1 MKKVVSLMIPLFA
14 AVVGITACGSGS
26 KSSMVAEAT
35 AAYTEAAAETVSN
48 TSMTYDSASQKSE
61 SGSGGELEMDA
72 SGTPLLP
79 EGRKLI
85 RNITM
90 QVETEEFDKM
100 ISGINAKL
108 SEAGGYIEQ
117 SDISGTS
124 LNYRGEP
131 VPRYGNITARIPNDK
146 LERFVG
152 AVSDSGN
159 VTNKSE
165 STQDVTLQYSDV
177 ESRKKSLEI
186 EQERIWQFLEKAE
199 SIDTVITLEQR
210 LSDIRYQLESM
221 ESQLRLYDNQV
232 DYSTVYL
239 SISEVTAYTP
249 VTPETAGARIK
260 NGLAKN
266 FESIVTALTNLL
278 ILFITTCPFWIPLA
292 LLAAIVIS
300 IVRRHNRKIDRIY
313 AEEKAKRTAAQKT
326 GELPDQGSDKEDR
339 KSGKGSDEDMDS

>member
-26 KSSMVAEAT
+26 KSSMVAETT

-146 LERFVG
+146 LDRFVG

-313 AEEKAKRTAAQKT
+313 AEEKAKRAAAQKT

-339 KSGKGSDEDMDS
+339 KSGKGSDEDMNS

>member
-26 KSSMVAEAT
+26 KSSMVAETT

-146 LERFVG
+146 LDRFVG

-313 AEEKAKRTAAQKT
+313 AEEKAKRAAAQKT

>member
-26 KSSMVAEAT
+26 KSSMVAETT

-61 SGSGGELEMDA
+61 SGSGGELEMDT

-146 LERFVG
+146 LDRFVG

-177 ESRKKSLEI
+177 ESR
-186 EQERIWQFLEKAE
+186 
-199 SIDTVITLEQR
+199 
-210 LSDIRYQLESM
+210 
-221 ESQLRLYDNQV
+221 
-232 DYSTVYL
+232 
-239 SISEVTAYTP
+239 
-249 VTPETAGARIK
+249 
-260 NGLAKN
+260 
-266 FESIVTALTNLL
+266 
-278 ILFITTCPFWIPLA
+278 
-292 LLAAIVIS
+292 
-300 IVRRHNRKIDRIY
+300 
-313 AEEKAKRTAAQKT
+313 
-326 GELPDQGSDKEDR
+326 
-339 KSGKGSDEDMDS
+339 

>member
-26 KSSMVAEAT
+26 KSSMVAETT

-146 LERFVG
+146 LDRFVG

-313 AEEKAKRTAAQKT
+313 AEEKAKRAAAQKT

-339 KSGKGSDEDMDS
+339 KSGKGSDEDMGS

>member
-1 MKKVVSLMIPLFA
+1 MVSLMIPLFA
-14 AVVGITACGSGS
+14 VVVGITACGSGS
-26 KSSMVAEAT
+26 KSSMVAETT

-61 SGSGGELEMDA
+61 SGSGGELEMDT

-146 LERFVG
+146 LDRFVG

-249 VTPETAGARIK
+249 VTPETTGARIK
-260 NGLAKN
+260 TG
-266 FESIVTALTNLL
+266 SQR
-278 ILFITTCPFWIPLA
+278 
-292 LLAAIVIS
+292 IS
-300 IVRRHNRKIDRIY
+300 SPSS
-313 AEEKAKRTAAQKT
+313 Q
-326 GELPDQGSDKEDR
+326 P
-339 KSGKGSDEDMDS
+339 

>member
-61 SGSGGELEMDA
+61 SGSGGELEMDT

-146 LERFVG
+146 LDRFVG

-249 VTPETAGARIK
+249 VTPETTGARIK

>member
-1 MKKVVSLMIPLFA
+1 M
-14 AVVGITACGSGS
+14 
-26 KSSMVAEAT
+26 
-35 AAYTEAAAETVSN
+35 
-48 TSMTYDSASQKSE
+48 
-61 SGSGGELEMDA
+61 
-72 SGTPLLP
+72 
-79 EGRKLI
+79 I

-146 LERFVG
+146 LDRFVG

-313 AEEKAKRTAAQKT
+313 AEEKAKRAAAQKT

-339 KSGKGSDEDMDS
+339 KSGKGSDEDMNS

>member
-146 LERFVG
+146 LDRFVG

-313 AEEKAKRTAAQKT
+313 AEEKAKRAAAQKT

>member
-1 MKKVVSLMIPLFA
+1 MKKMVYFLIPFFA
-14 AVVGITACGSGS
+14 AAVGITACGAAS
-26 KSSMVAEAT
+26 KSVMVAET
-35 AAYTEAAAETVSN
+35 TGAYSETAAETVSN
-48 TSMTYDSASQKSE
+48 DSESYDYASQKAEGGTTLNTE
-61 SGSGGELEMDA
+61 SFS
-72 SGTPLLP
+72 TPKLP

-90 QVETEEFDKM
+90 QVETEEFDRM

-108 SEAGGYIEQ
+108 SELGGYTEQ

-124 LNYRGEP
+124 LNYRGQP
-131 VPRYGNITARIPNDK
+131 IPRYANITARIPDDK
-146 LERFVG
+146 LDRFVG

-165 STQDVTLQYSDV
+165 STQDVTLQYSDM

-239 SISEVTAYTP
+239 NIAEVTNYTP
-249 VTPETAGARIK
+249 AAPESAGTRMK

-266 FESIVTALTNLL
+266 FESLITALTNLL
-278 ILFITTCPFWIPLA
+278 IFIITTCPFWIPLA
-292 LLAAIVIS
+292 VIAAVILS
-300 IVRRHNRKIDRIY
+300 AVRRHNRKIYRISE
-313 AEEKAKRTAAQKT
+313 EEKFRSSAPRKSE
-326 GELPDQGSDKEDR
+326 ELPDAEQDDTSD
-339 KSGKGSDEDMDS
+339 DSRD

>member
-1 MKKVVSLMIPLFA
+1 MKKVVSLIIPLFA

-146 LERFVG
+146 LDRFVG

-313 AEEKAKRTAAQKT
+313 AEEKAKRAAAQKT

>member
-1 MKKVVSLMIPLFA
+1 
-14 AVVGITACGSGS
+14 
-26 KSSMVAEAT
+26 
-35 AAYTEAAAETVSN
+35 
-48 TSMTYDSASQKSE
+48 
-61 SGSGGELEMDA
+61 
-72 SGTPLLP
+72 
-79 EGRKLI
+79 
-85 RNITM
+85 M
-90 QVETEEFDKM
+90 QVETEEFDRM

-108 SEAGGYIEQ
+108 SELGGYTEQ

-124 LNYRGEP
+124 LSYRGQP
-131 VPRYGNITARIPNDK
+131 IPRYANITARIPDDK
-146 LERFVG
+146 LDRFVG

-165 STQDVTLQYSDV
+165 STQDVTLQYSDM

-239 SISEVTAYTP
+239 NIAEVTNYTP
-249 VTPETAGARIK
+249 AAPESAGTRMK

-266 FESIVTALTNLL
+266 FESLITALTNLL
-278 ILFITTCPFWIPLA
+278 IFIITTCPFWIPLA
-292 LLAAIVIS
+292 VIAAVILS
-300 IVRRHNRKIDRIY
+300 AVRRHNRKIYRISE
-313 AEEKAKRTAAQKT
+313 EEKVRSSAPRKSE
-326 GELPDQGSDKEDR
+326 ELPDAEQDDTSD
-339 KSGKGSDEDMDS
+339 DSRD

>member
-1 MKKVVSLMIPLFA
+1 MKKVVSFMIPLFA

-35 AAYTEAAAETVSN
+35 VAYTEAAAETVSN
-48 TSMTYDSASQKSE
+48 TSTTYDSASQKSE
-61 SGSGGELEMDA
+61 SGSGGELEMDT

-146 LERFVG
+146 LDRFVG

-249 VTPETAGARIK
+249 VTPETTGVRIK

-313 AEEKAKRTAAQKT
+313 AEEKAKRTTAQKT
-326 GELPDQGSDKEDR
+326 RELPDQGSDEEDR
-339 KSGKGSDEDMDS
+339 KSGKGSGDDMDS

>member
-1 MKKVVSLMIPLFA
+1 MKKMVYLMIPIFA
-14 AVVGITACGSGS
+14 AAVGITACGSGS
-26 KSSMVAEAT
+26 KSAMIAET
-35 AAYTEAAAETVSN
+35 TMAYTETAAETGSN
-48 TSMTYDSASQKSE
+48 NSEVYDSAAQKAE
-61 SGSGGELEMDA
+61 SGSGAVHNTD
-72 SGTPLLP
+72 SSSTPILP
-79 EGRKLI
+79 AGRKLI

-90 QVETEEFDKM
+90 QVETEEFGKM
-100 ISGINAKL
+100 ISGINARL
-108 SEAGGYIEQ
+108 TELGGYIEQ

-131 VPRYGNITARIPNDK
+131 VPRYGSITARIPSDK
-146 LERFVG
+146 LDRFVG

-199 SIDTVITLEQR
+199 SIDTVIALEQR

-239 SISEVTAYTP
+239 NISEVTSYTP
-249 VTPETAGARIK
+249 VVPETTGTRIK

-266 FESIVTALTNLL
+266 FESLADALTNLL
-278 ILFITTCPFWIPLA
+278 IFLITTCPFWIPLA
-292 LLAAIVIS
+292 VITAVILS
-300 IVRRHNRKIDRIY
+300 IVRRHNRKIDRIGK
-313 AEEKAKRTAAQKT
+313 EEKAKRAA
-326 GELPDQGSDKEDR
+326 PR
-339 KSGKGSDEDMDS
+339 KSEELSDGRQDDSTDQ

>member
-1 MKKVVSLMIPLFA
+1 MKKMVYFLIPFFA
-14 AVVGITACGSGS
+14 AAVGITACGAAS
-26 KSSMVAEAT
+26 KSVMVAET
-35 AAYTEAAAETVSN
+35 TGAYSETAAETVSN
-48 TSMTYDSASQKSE
+48 DSESYDYASQKAEGGTTLNTE
-61 SGSGGELEMDA
+61 SFS
-72 SGTPLLP
+72 TPKLP

-90 QVETEEFDKM
+90 QVETEEFDRM

-108 SEAGGYIEQ
+108 SELGGYTEQ

-124 LNYRGEP
+124 LNYRGQP
-131 VPRYGNITARIPNDK
+131 IPRYANITARIPDDK
-146 LERFVG
+146 LDRFVG

-165 STQDVTLQYSDV
+165 STQDVTLQYSDM

-239 SISEVTAYTP
+239 NIAEVTSYTP
-249 VTPETAGARIK
+249 AAPESAGTRMK

-266 FESIVTALTNLL
+266 FESLITALTNLL
-278 ILFITTCPFWIPLA
+278 IFIITTCPFWIPLA
-292 LLAAIVIS
+292 VIAAVILS
-300 IVRRHNRKIDRIY
+300 AVRRHNRKIYRISE
-313 AEEKAKRTAAQKT
+313 EEKVRSSFPSLSWFQ
-326 GELPDQGSDKEDR
+326 
-339 KSGKGSDEDMDS
+339 

>member
-26 KSSMVAEAT
+26 KSSMVAETT

-146 LERFVG
+146 LDRFVG

-326 GELPDQGSDKEDR
+326 GELPDQGSDKEDH

>member
-1 MKKVVSLMIPLFA
+1 MKKMVYFLIPFFA
-14 AVVGITACGSGS
+14 AAVGITACGAAS
-26 KSSMVAEAT
+26 KSVMVAET
-35 AAYTEAAAETVSN
+35 TGAYSETAAETVSN
-48 TSMTYDSASQKSE
+48 DSESYYYASQKAEGGTTLNTE
-61 SGSGGELEMDA
+61 SFS
-72 SGTPLLP
+72 TPKLP

-90 QVETEEFDKM
+90 QVETEEFDRM
-100 ISGINAKL
+100 ISGVNAKL
-108 SEAGGYIEQ
+108 SELGGYTEQ

-124 LNYRGEP
+124 LNYRGQP
-131 VPRYGNITARIPNDK
+131 IPRYANITARIPDDK
-146 LERFVG
+146 LDRFVG

-165 STQDVTLQYSDV
+165 STQDVTLQYSDM

-239 SISEVTAYTP
+239 NIAEVTSYTP
-249 VTPETAGARIK
+249 AAPESAGTRMK

-266 FESIVTALTNLL
+266 FESLITALTNLL
-278 ILFITTCPFWIPLA
+278 IFIITTCPFWIPLA
-292 LLAAIVIS
+292 VIAAVILS
-300 IVRRHNRKIDRIY
+300 AVRRHNRKIYRISE
-313 AEEKAKRTAAQKT
+313 EEKVRSSAPRKSE
-326 GELPDQGSDKEDR
+326 ELPDAEQDDTSD
-339 KSGKGSDEDMDS
+339 DSRD

>member
-26 KSSMVAEAT
+26 KSSMVAETT

-146 LERFVG
+146 LDRFVG

-300 IVRRHNRKIDRIY
+300 IARRHNRKIDRIY

>member
-131 VPRYGNITARIPNDK
+131 VPRYGNITARI
-146 LERFVG
+146 R
-152 AVSDSGN
+152 
-159 VTNKSE
+159 SE
-165 STQDVTLQYSDV
+165 S
-177 ESRKKSLEI
+177 R
-186 EQERIWQFLEKAE
+186 
-199 SIDTVITLEQR
+199 
-210 LSDIRYQLESM
+210 
-221 ESQLRLYDNQV
+221 
-232 DYSTVYL
+232 
-239 SISEVTAYTP
+239 
-249 VTPETAGARIK
+249 G
-260 NGLAKN
+260 
-266 FESIVTALTNLL
+266 
-278 ILFITTCPFWIPLA
+278 
-292 LLAAIVIS
+292 
-300 IVRRHNRKIDRIY
+300 
-313 AEEKAKRTAAQKT
+313 
-326 GELPDQGSDKEDR
+326 
-339 KSGKGSDEDMDS
+339 

>member
-14 AVVGITACGSGS
+14 VVVGITACGSGS
-26 KSSMVAEAT
+26 KSSMVAETT
-35 AAYTEAAAETVSN
+35 AAYTEAAAETVAN

-61 SGSGGELEMDA
+61 SGSGGELEMDT

-146 LERFVG
+146 LDRFVG

-249 VTPETAGARIK
+249 VTPETTGARIK
-260 NGLAKN
+260 HRLAKN
-266 FESIVTALTNLL
+266 FQSIVTALTNLL

-300 IVRRHNRKIDRIY
+300 IVRRHNRKVDRIY
-313 AEEKAKRTAAQKT
+313 AEEKAKRAAAQKT

-339 KSGKGSDEDMDS
+339 KSGKG